1 MSIRVADLIV
11 RGLESHGV
19 ERIYCVPG
27 ESYLA
32 LLDAL
37 HDSNLVETIVCRH
50 ESGAG
55 FMAGAESKLTG
66 RPAVFAVTRG
76 PGATNGS
83 IAVHVADQDGAP
95 VIMLVG
101 QVSREERGRKAF
113 QEVDYAQFFSSMSKA
128 VFEVHDPDK
137 MAETLARSFSIA
149 ASGVPGPVVISLPE
163 DVLSEMTNRAMPTP
177 YPVHRPTASS
187 ADATAV
193 TEMLANAE
201 RPLIMAGGMLRGAR
215 GAAALANFAEHHE
228 VPVAVTWKNQDVF
241 DNTSRLYAGH
251 LGFGTP
257 AEHKRMLMGADLVLG
272 IGTRLGDIASQNYS
286 FPKLPEPAQ
295 PLIHVYPDAAPIG
308 ATFRTDLGI
317 IADPADL
324 LEQLAALP
332 STANN
337 ARREWARQLQRFV
350 EEFIAF
356 QSAEPDDGVD
366 FGCVVEALARH
377 AAEDAIIVTDAGN
390 MSSWVH
396 RHWRMTPKNVLIG
409 GIAGAMGL
417 GVPGAV
423 AASLQAPDRMAIVVV
438 GDGGTLMTGQELAT
452 AVQYGGKPKIVIS
465 NNGSYGTIRTH
476 QEKLF
481 PKRVSGTE
489 LTNPDFTAWGKAFGV
504 HTVTVK
510 RCDDVDA
517 KVRGALQH
525 DGACVIDVHSSKEAL
540 SAFTTISKLRG
551 EVVS

>member
-1 MSIRVADLIV
+1 MPVRVADLIV
-11 RGLESHGV
+11 RGLETHGV

-37 HDSNLVETIVCRH
+37 HDSNLVQTIVCRH

-55 FMAGAESKLTG
+55 FMALAEAKLTG

-83 IAVHVADQDGAP
+83 IAIHVADQDAVP

-113 QEVDYAQFFSSMSKA
+113 QEVDYSQFFSSMTKA

-163 DVLSEMTNRAMPTP
+163 DVLVELTTRGMPQA
-177 YPVHRPTASS
+177 YPVHRPGASS
-187 ADATAV
+187 ADADAV
-193 TEMLANAE
+193 TAMLTNAE
-201 RPLIMAGGMLRGAR
+201 RPLIMAGGMMRGAR
-215 GAAALANFAEHHE
+215 GAAALAAFAEQHE
-228 VPVAVTWKNQDVF
+228 IPVAATWKNQDVF
-241 DNTSRLYAGH
+241 DNSSPLYAGH

-257 AEHKRMLMGADLVLG
+257 AEHKKMLMGADLVVAV
-272 IGTRLGDIASQNYS
+272 GTRLGDIASQNYS
-286 FPKLPEPAQ
+286 FPKLPEPEQ
-295 PLIHVYPDAAPIG
+295 PLIHIYPDAEPIG

-317 IADPADL
+317 IAEPAEL
-324 LEQLAALP
+324 LERLAALP
-332 STANN
+332 STAND
-337 ARREWARQLQRFV
+337 ARRSWTRQLREFV
-350 EEFIAF
+350 DEFMAF
-356 QSAEPDDGVD
+356 RSPEPDDGVD
-366 FGCVVEALARH
+366 FGCVVTALARH
-377 AAEDAIIVTDAGN
+377 AREDAIIVTDAGN

-396 RHWRMTPKNVLIG
+396 RHWRMSPKNTMIG

-423 AASLQAPDRMAIVVV
+423 AASLAAPERMAIVVV
-438 GDGGTLMTGQELAT
+438 GDGGTLMTGQEIAT
-452 AVQYGGKPKIVIS
+452 AVQYGAKPKVVIS
-465 NNGSYGTIRTH
+465 NNACYGTIRTH
-476 QEKLF
+476 QEKFF

-504 HTVTVK
+504 HTVTIK
-510 RCDDVDA
+510 RGDDVDQ
-517 KVRGALQH
+517 KVKAALDH
-525 DGACVIDVHSSKEAL
+525 DGACIIDVHSSKEAI

-551 EVVS
+551 AAAG